1 HGLGRCAD
9 ARDERRCR
17 AAARPYGAAQRGRAS
32 LSRLPRQQQWELRH
46 RRLPGLG
53 QGHGRPDEHRRAP
66 RAAAEGRPA
75 MKRSG
80 LLGHALLATLLVA
93 GLSCGDSTGPSGPG
107 QLKVRL
113 TSANSGLD
121 SAIVFTITGPAP
133 LTSATA
139 GTGLRL
145 FQQPLGGTATR
156 FAITGQLTNGATIL
170 TIGVAN
176 IG

>member
-1 HGLGRCAD
+1 
-9 ARDERRCR
+9 
-17 AAARPYGAAQRGRAS
+17 
-32 LSRLPRQQQWELRH
+32 
-46 RRLPGLG
+46 
-53 QGHGRPDEHRRAP
+53 
-66 RAAAEGRPA
+66 
-75 MKRSG
+75 MKRRG

-107 QLKVRL
+107 MLKVRL

-121 SAIVFTITGPAP
+121 SAIAFTITGPAP

-176 IG
+176 IGDLTQYTGTIQGVATPSFQLRVLPGGYAVALIR